1 MSHSRCF
8 CGELVLIAEESFAA
22 FSGVS
27 PDLLGDSRTT
37 SKARHQRNSRGRGL
51 RRELRRSAEAPAFR
65 SAIGKSNTGGEDR

>member
-1 MSHSRCF
+1 MSHFRCF
-8 CGELVLIAEESFAA
+8 CGELLLIAEESFAA

-51 RRELRRSAEAPAFR
+51 RRELRRSAEGSALR
-65 SAIGKSNTGGEDR
+65 NAIGKSKAGGEDR